1 MGCWRSTATDRERD
15 RTVLADPA
23 RDVAGCERVRRS
35 VIVDQ
40 AVVDWEGWDD
50 PAIAAGSTVR
60 WKLLVDGERGPSRGL
75 VTGVAEI
82 APGGVLPR
90 HHHEPEETYY
100 VLRGRGVVEIEDT
113 RTEIGPGTAVFI
125 PPEAEH
131 ALHCIGTEPL
141 VFLFTFA
148 RDRFEEVVYHFD
160 AA

>member
-1 MGCWRSTATDRERD
+1 MSGWRSTAADRERD
-15 RTVLADPA
+15 RTALDGV
-23 RDVAGCERVRRS
+23 RDIDGCERVRRG

-40 AVVDWEGWDD
+40 AVIDWEGWDD

-60 WKLLVDGERGPSRGL
+60 WKLLVDGERGPSGGL

-82 APGGVLPR
+82 APGGLLPR

-100 VLRGRGVVEIEDT
+100 VLSGRGVVEIEDT

-141 VFLFTFA
+141 IFLFTFA

>member
-1 MGCWRSTATDRERD
+1 MSCRHSTAADRERY
-15 RTVLADPA
+15 RTVLNDVV
-23 RDVAGCERVRRS
+23 RDIGGCERVRRS

-40 AVVDWEGWDD
+40 AVVDWEGWSD

-60 WKLLVDGERGPSRGL
+60 WKLLVDGQRGPSGGL

-100 VLRGRGVVEIEDT
+100 VLSGRGVVEIEDT

-125 PPEAEH
+125 PPDAEH
-131 ALHCIGTEPL
+131 ALRCVGAEPL
-141 VFLFTFA
+141 IFLFTFA
-148 RDRFEEVVYHFD
+148 RDRFEDVVYHFD